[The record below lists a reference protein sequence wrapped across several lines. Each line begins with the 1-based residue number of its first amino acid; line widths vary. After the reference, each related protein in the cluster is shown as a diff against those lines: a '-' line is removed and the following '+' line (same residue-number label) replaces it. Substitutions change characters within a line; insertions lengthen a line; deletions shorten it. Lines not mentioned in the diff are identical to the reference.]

1 MSVNKVILLGNVGS
15 DPEIRNLQGGA
26 KVATVKL
33 ATSEKYKDRNGESH
47 EQTEWHTVVVWNKPA
62 EFVEKYVKKGSSV
75 YVEGKLTT
83 RQWQDQAGQ
92 KRYST
97 EVKCDNIQLVGKK
110 EDRRVEEE
118 DDDLGF

>member
-26 KVATVKL
+26 KVATVRL

-75 YVEGKLTT
+75 YVEGKLAT

-110 EDRRVEEE
+110 EDRKVEPE